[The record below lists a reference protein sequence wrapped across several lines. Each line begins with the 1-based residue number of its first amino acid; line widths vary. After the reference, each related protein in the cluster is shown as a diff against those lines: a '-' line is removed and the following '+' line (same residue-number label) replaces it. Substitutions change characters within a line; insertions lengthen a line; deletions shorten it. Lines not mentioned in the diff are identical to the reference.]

1 MRKQVK
7 RDLLELVHLV
17 PKEKQDAAAMLLNE
31 IVFLQKPLADVK
43 RQVESN
49 ADTASIKNYD
59 MLCKRYSALIKQAM
73 DLIPKTASGE
83 TPDAL
88 TEFNKDADRHNIKRI
103 NAI

>member
-7 RDLLELVHLV
+7 RDLLELVRLV
-17 PKEKQDAAAMLLNE
+17 PREKQDAAAMLLNE

-43 RQVESN
+43 RQVEN
-49 ADTASIKNYD
+49 GADTASIRNYD

-73 DLIPKTASGE
+73 DLIPKTVGGE

-88 TEFNKDADRHNIKRI
+88 TEFNKDAARHNI
-103 NAI
+103 